1 MTGEPTPRQ
10 RAAIEA
16 PLGPVLV
23 VAGPGAGKTFC
34 LIHRVRHLIERLEL
48 SPRRILAVTFT
59 NKAAEEIATRLHTT
73 LKEVSEEVTRGTL
86 HAICHAILREFNE
99 QVGLRSGFGL
109 ADEEYQRA
117 VLRRLR
123 VPIKRQGQL
132 LIAFGRHRL
141 EGMQLGAGDL
151 RLFRDYEAVLRDRN
165 MVDFDDLIAR
175 TEALLRTDEIAAA
188 QLRGRWDYV
197 LVDEFQDLNP
207 AQYSIVRRL
216 AEAHRNL
223 FVVGD
228 DEQSIFSWP
237 GANPR
242 VLRDFTEDFGVSEVV
257 LDHNR
262 RCSVQIFE
270 AARRLIAWNPTLF
283 DKRIEAYRE
292 SPYDV
297 VAHLFDDDRAETD
310 WLIRDLV
317 DDRAATGLG
326 WGEYAMLYRK
336 HQIGLALETRLVAEG
351 VPCRL
356 ARGQALMD
364 DPVAGYVIGSL
375 RVVRSPDDAVAV
387 EALAQQRLSS
397 QLRQDATRAAAS
409 GGGGD
414 LLTDLRHF
422 ARGRP
427 RGDADA
433 RKAWRFV
440 FHVENLRALSR
451 SHQTLE
457 GLVSELLSQRVSP
470 ARNPLEEHYVE
481 LSDPMALAG
490 ARHLAE
496 QLAGAVGS
504 GATVW
509 IAPAGGAEIAILGM
523 LRAAD
528 LVNTRRQRE
537 GDAPRAGDLVLQP
550 GGGTAGPWALRVFKA
565 LQLLHTRGLREDLA
579 DFVAFDVETTDKDV
593 RSCEVVEIAAVRVR
607 GGEIVGRFHSLVAP
621 AGPISAG
628 ATKVHGYSEQDLR
641 GAPTFAK
648 VWPEFRNFAGR
659 DVLVAHNGQ
668 EFDVPLLRRLAE
680 GLGGVGEVVF
690 YDTLP
695 LARSLVDGSA
705 KLEHLA
711 RRWNIDPGRTHHALD
726 DALMLARIVPHL
738 TTLKA
743 QRARKAALVNLLD
756 YLGLGL
762 ALDPGPATHPEA
774 DLLRELARPYALGP
788 YSDCLEF
795 YAAELAAS
803 TPPPGAPPLE
813 ELIER
818 IGGRSLMARLRARRS
833 AAERYP
839 ASVARL
845 TALVEAS
852 RGDTLA
858 QRIDDLLARA
868 ALSKSAGVEADPH
881 RVNLLTL
888 HATKGLEFSRVYI
901 VGVEDQV
908 MP

>member
-1 MTGEPTPRQ
+1 M
-10 RAAIEA
+10 
-16 PLGPVLV
+16 
-23 VAGPGAGKTFC
+23 
-34 LIHRVRHLIERLEL
+34 
-48 SPRRILAVTFT
+48 
-59 NKAAEEIATRLHTT
+59 
-73 LKEVSEEVTRGTL
+73 
-86 HAICHAILREFNE
+86 
-99 QVGLRSGFGL
+99 
-109 ADEEYQRA
+109 
-117 VLRRLR
+117 
-123 VPIKRQGQL
+123 
-132 LIAFGRHRL
+132 
-141 EGMQLGAGDL
+141 
-151 RLFRDYEAVLRDRN
+151 
-165 MVDFDDLIAR
+165 
-175 TEALLRTDEIAAA
+175 
-188 QLRGRWDYV
+188 
-197 LVDEFQDLNP
+197 
-207 AQYSIVRRL
+207 
-216 AEAHRNL
+216 
-223 FVVGD
+223 
-228 DEQSIFSWP
+228 
-237 GANPR
+237 
-242 VLRDFTEDFGVSEVV
+242 
-257 LDHNR
+257 
-262 RCSVQIFE
+262 
-270 AARRLIAWNPTLF
+270 
-283 DKRIEAYRE
+283 
-292 SPYDV
+292 
-297 VAHLFDDDRAETD
+297 
-310 WLIRDLV
+310 
-317 DDRAATGLG
+317 
-326 WGEYAMLYRK
+326 
-336 HQIGLALETRLVAEG
+336 
-351 VPCRL
+351 
-356 ARGQALMD
+356 
-364 DPVAGYVIGSL
+364 
-375 RVVRSPDDAVAV
+375 
-387 EALAQQRLSS
+387 
-397 QLRQDATRAAAS
+397 
-409 GGGGD
+409 
-414 LLTDLRHF
+414 
-422 ARGRP
+422 
-427 RGDADA
+427 
-433 RKAWRFV
+433 
-440 FHVENLRALSR
+440 
-451 SHQTLE
+451 
-457 GLVSELLSQRVSP
+457 SP

-537 GDAPRAGDLVLQP
+537 GDAPRAGDLVLHP

-795 YAAELAAS
+795 YAAELAAG

-908 MP
+908 MPGWREIQEDLEPEIQEARRLLYVGMTRAKDRLVLTRAAQRDGRPSGGSLFLREAGLEPLPVG